1 MLGDGCG
8 KIKNRVMM
16 SGRLCDTEKNE
27 TTYSYGC
34 VTMTDCLDNT
44 KKVLNNPAIYID
56 SLDIKAMSA

>member
-1 MLGDGCG
+1 
-8 KIKNRVMM
+8 M